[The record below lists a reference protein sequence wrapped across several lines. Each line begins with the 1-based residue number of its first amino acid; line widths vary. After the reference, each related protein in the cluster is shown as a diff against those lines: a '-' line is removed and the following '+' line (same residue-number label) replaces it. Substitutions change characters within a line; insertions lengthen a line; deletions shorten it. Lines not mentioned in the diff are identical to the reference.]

1 MVSEDFMET
10 LTDLLEQSFEH
21 YAARPAIRQLE
32 KTPSGMAYVPITYAE
47 LRGLRDRLAA
57 GLADLG
63 LLKGQR
69 IGILTDG
76 GFAPILV
83 FLAADRLGLTAVPL
97 CHKSS
102 TEILVHNISRSG
114 IECLVVDDKG
124 LAQYEL
130 VRRALHHPPQIVRT
144 DGVDGDG
151 TSWETATAGGT
162 VPDVHI
168 SSADESKILY
178 TSGSSG
184 LPKGVVQTHGNIV
197 ANIRSVWDKISL
209 AQELRFFKS
218 APDYHAMGILNIYY
232 PLAKGWTLDLAR
244 SPDRV
249 LADIRVAEPEAFL
262 TVPLVLDKVF
272 GNVRKEI
279 DAGGLKGRIVERAVG
294 ARRRVSQG
302 TAGLVDQLV
311 DKTIGGKVVGAI
323 KDQLA
328 KRVGGKLRLLV
339 VGSAKADPEAL
350 TFFQD
355 VLGIDAFEGY
365 GVTECAPLIAANHR
379 EGRKAGTVGRPLFD
393 VRLVGDDG
401 VEVARAT
408 PQRDEY
414 HSGGGAVG
422 ELWVSGPNVMR
433 EYLHDPEQTARV
445 LVESP
450 DDPGRL
456 WYRTGDLFSMDDEG
470 FLTFSGRLGRQ
481 FKLGNGEFVN
491 PELLERIYSRA
502 ALTEH
507 VVVTGRQ
514 EWSHPVIVVAVD
526 LEEAA
531 RQTDL
536 PDLPRASE
544 DDGAALRA
552 YAPLHARIR
561 EQLLAEADLA
571 GLSGHERPVRIAV
584 LPAGLCEEDG
594 TLTRGLRKVVPKE
607 VMAQYAPLIEA
618 AAK

>member
-1 MVSEDFMET
+1 MET
-10 LTDLLEQSFEH
+10 LTDLLDKSFEEH
-21 YAARPAIRQLE
+21 ATRPAIRQLE
-32 KTPSGMAYVPITYAE
+32 QTPSGLAYVPTSYA
-47 LRGLRDRLAA
+47 GLRLLRERLAA
-57 GLADLG
+57 GLTELG
-63 LLKGQR
+63 LHKGQR

-76 GFAPILV
+76 GLAPILV

-97 CHKSS
+97 CHKTS

-114 IECLVVDDKG
+114 ITHLVVDDKG

-130 VRRALHHPPQIVRT
+130 VRSALHQPPMIIRT
-144 DGVDGDG
+144 EGVEGEGLDWSQATSDGAVP
-151 TSWETATAGGT
+151 EVYITA
-162 VPDVHI
+162 
-168 SSADESKILY
+168 ADESKILY

-197 ANIRSVWDKISL
+197 ANVRSVWDRISP
-209 AQELRFFKS
+209 AEDFRFFKS
-218 APDYHAMGILNIYY
+218 APDYHSMGILNIYY

-249 LADIRVAEPEAFL
+249 LADIRVAEPEGFL

-279 DAGGLKGRIVERAVG
+279 DAGGLKGRLIARAVR
-294 ARRRVSQG
+294 ARARVTRGQ
-302 TAGLVDQLV
+302 AGLIDQFV
-311 DKTIGGKVVGAI
+311 DKSIGGKIIGAI

-350 TFFQD
+350 AFFQD

-365 GVTECAPLIAANHR
+365 GVTECAPLIAANHLD
-379 EGRKAGTVGRPLFD
+379 GRKVGTVGRPLFD
-393 VRLVGDDG
+393 VRLVREDG
-401 VEVARAT
+401 LEVARAT
-408 PQRDEY
+408 PERNEY
-414 HSGGGAVG
+414 HSGEGAVG

-445 LVESP
+445 LVEDP
-450 DDPGRL
+450 DEPGRL
-456 WYRTGDLFSMDDEG
+456 WYRTGDLFTMDDEG
-470 FLTFSGRLGRQ
+470 FLTFKGRLGRQ

-502 ALTEH
+502 ALAEH
-507 VVVTGRQ
+507 VLVTGRQ
-514 EWSHPVIVVAVD
+514 QWSHPVIVVTVD

-536 PDLPRASE
+536 PGLPSATDEGGRT
-544 DDGAALRA
+544 LRTF
-552 YAPLHARIR
+552 APLHARIR
-561 EQLLAEADLA
+561 EQLLSEADLA
-571 GLSGHERPVRIAV
+571 GLSGHERPVRMLV
-584 LPAGLCEEDG
+584 LPSGLSEEDG

-607 VMAQYAPLIEA
+607 VMAQFAALIEA
-618 AAK
+618 AA